1 MKPGGHDTPYT
12 TLYLVTQENCINCP
26 AAKAIVQEAT
36 EGTDVPVE
44 IVDLPSM
51 DPDFE
56 FRLLENQVFIA
67 STPTIIIE
75 RGGAL
80 RILTSGKVPTIEG
93 IQEALRGQ

>member
-1 MKPGGHDTPYT
+1 LKPGGQDIPYT

-26 AAKAIVQEAT
+26 AAKAVVQEAL
-36 EGTDVPVE
+36 EGIDVPVE

-75 RGGAL
+75 RGGNL
-80 RILTSGKVPTIEG
+80 RMFSSGKVPSIKG
-93 IQEALRGQ
+93 VREAVAGK

>member
-1 MKPGGHDTPYT
+1 LKPGGQDTPYT

-26 AAKAIVQEAT
+26 AAKAIVKEAT
-36 EGTDVPVE
+36 EGTNIPVE

-56 FRLLENQVFIA
+56 FQLLENQVFIA

-75 RGGAL
+75 RGGNL
-80 RILTSGKVPTIEG
+80 RILTSGKVPTIES

>member
-1 MKPGGHDTPYT
+1 MPGGQDTLYT
-12 TLYLVTQENCINCP
+12 TIYIVTQESCTNCP

-36 EGTDVPVE
+36 EGTNVPVE

-75 RGGAL
+75 RGGNL
-80 RILTSGKVPTIEG
+80 RMFSSGQVPSIEG
-93 IQEALRGQ
+93 VREALAGN

>member
-1 MKPGGHDTPYT
+1 MPGGQDTPYT
-12 TLYLVTQENCINCP
+12 MLYLVTQKNCINCP

-36 EGTDVPVE
+36 EGTSIPVE

-75 RGGAL
+75 RGGNL
-80 RILTSGKVPTIEG
+80 RILSSGKVPTIEG
-93 IQEALRGQ
+93 IQEALRGK